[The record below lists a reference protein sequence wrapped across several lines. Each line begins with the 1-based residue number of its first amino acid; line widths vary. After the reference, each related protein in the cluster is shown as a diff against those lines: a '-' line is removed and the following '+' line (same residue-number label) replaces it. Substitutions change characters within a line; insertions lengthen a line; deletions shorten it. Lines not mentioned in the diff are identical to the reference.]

1 MTRCR
6 VLSREKV
13 NIKDVKNI
21 LNDIGIELTPKEC
34 LELVKNLQVDDD
46 GNIYESRLLDGV
58 KSFKG
63 GRIDINNLENVLE
76 NMKIK
81 LPDKKLKDLQQKLP
95 VGASGKIDLPELLK
109 EIKKFIGGEIDAKVT
124 RKVLGNIGIN
134 LTNREFAELLK
145 ILPIKDNGRVYRTE
159 LLDILKWFPG
169 GTCHVSKIKP
179 ILEDMGYEL
188 EDEEIEDL
196 RNHLSTNDD
205 ESMTK
210 LNEVMENVKLFT
222 GTKIDANEVD
232 GVLKTMG
239 IELTSKERWELLK
252 TLPMMSDGKVYHNRL
267 LDGLKT
273 FRRGKVLKNKLETI
287 LESMNYSLEQNE
299 MKDLQDHLKVDDN
312 GKISL
317 NSLMNTANLFSGD
330 KINASDVQLCLGK
343 VGIELTKDEN
353 KALLET
359 VPLDDNKMVYKKR
372 LIDGVKTYRRGKVNI
387 DKIDD
392 ALETLGY
399 LLDYE
404 EIEEL
409 CDHLPVDDERR
420 VQMNLLLDEVNEFLA
435 RCQSKLHT

>member
-1 MTRCR
+1 
-6 VLSREKV
+6 
-13 NIKDVKNI
+13 
-21 LNDIGIELTPKEC
+21 
-34 LELVKNLQVDDD
+34 
-46 GNIYESRLLDGV
+46 
-58 KSFKG
+58 
-63 GRIDINNLENVLE
+63 
-76 NMKIK
+76 
-81 LPDKKLKDLQQKLP
+81 
-95 VGASGKIDLPELLK
+95 
-109 EIKKFIGGEIDAKVT
+109 
-124 RKVLGNIGIN
+124 
-134 LTNREFAELLK
+134 
-145 ILPIKDNGRVYRTE
+145 
-159 LLDILKWFPG
+159 
-169 GTCHVSKIKP
+169 
-179 ILEDMGYEL
+179 MGYEL

-239 IELTSKERWELLK
+239 IELTSKEHWELLK

-273 FRRGKVLKNKLETI
+273 FR
-287 LESMNYSLEQNE
+287 S
-299 MKDLQDHLKVDDN
+299 
-312 GKISL
+312 
-317 NSLMNTANLFSGD
+317 D

-420 VQMNLLLDEVNEFLA
+420 VQMNLLLDEVNEFLGKEINYEDVQDVLENIGLRIHQKENSVLMKTLPRDEMNPKA
-435 RCQSKLHT
+435 NSK